1 MERAPRTAA
10 DSALAPLLLIGAS
23 MRLPSWIIAAVIGVA
38 GTAGLGLAVGRA
50 TGSSC
55 CAPRATNPASGT
67 ATVTVHIDGV
77 TCASCTIGIRKA
89 LTQLKGVGKVT
100 MNETDAVVSYDP
112 ARVDPQ
118 RIVAAIDKLGYKA
131 RIA

>member
-1 MERAPRTAA
+1 MAP
-10 DSALAPLLLIGAS
+10 PLLYAGS
-23 MRLPSWIIAAVIGVA
+23 MRVRSWIIAAVIGVT
-38 GTAGLGLAVGRA
+38 GTAGLGIALGRA

-55 CAPRATNPASGT
+55 CAPRATNPANAT
-67 ATVTVHIDGV
+67 ATITVHVDGV

-89 LTQLKGVGKVT
+89 LKQLDGVGKVT
-100 MNETDAVVSYDP
+100 MNGTDAGVSYDP

-118 RIVAAIDKLGYKA
+118 RIVGAIDKLGYKA